1 MIQLLKEMILDS
13 QQAALPIGVQR
24 HTKVI
29 SLPGKATVYMGV
41 RRSGKSTFMCQI
53 IQKLLEN
60 GISRENIVHLNFFD
74 DRLYDLQQMGLSL
87 VLEAYY
93 GLYPQKKNAET
104 VYFFFDEIQ
113 NIPNWESFIDRL
125 MRSEKCEIYLTGSSA
140 RMLSQEIATQMR
152 GRALSWE
159 VFPFSFKEFL
169 DLKKVPR
176 KKALSSKERLLIQQA
191 FDSFWETGGFPEVS
205 GLADSELRIK
215 IHQEYFHTVLFRDLI
230 ERHDISHPKSLIDLA
245 HRLID
250 IVASLYSI
258 NSLTGYLKS
267 LGHRT
272 SKETVSQHIAWLED
286 AYFLFTV
293 RLFDASLA
301 KSHANAKKIYCIDSS
316 LVCSISS
323 GILINSGH
331 LLENLVFIALR
342 RLTPHIFYFKTKK
355 GKEVDFIIR
364 RQDHSYILIQVCE
377 SLVEPK
383 TKKREIDALTQAMSE
398 LQTQKGFIITLN
410 KTEDLTLEE
419 GVISI
424 LPAWKFALESD
435 TLLTN

>member
-267 LGHRT
+267 L
-272 SKETVSQHIAWLED
+272 A
-286 AYFLFTV
+286 
-293 RLFDASLA
+293 
-301 KSHANAKKIYCIDSS
+301 
-316 LVCSISS
+316 
-323 GILINSGH
+323 
-331 LLENLVFIALR
+331 
-342 RLTPHIFYFKTKK
+342 
-355 GKEVDFIIR
+355 
-364 RQDHSYILIQVCE
+364 
-377 SLVEPK
+377 
-383 TKKREIDALTQAMSE
+383 
-398 LQTQKGFIITLN
+398 
-410 KTEDLTLEE
+410 
-419 GVISI
+419 
-424 LPAWKFALESD
+424 
-435 TLLTN
+435 

>member
-1 MIQLLKEMILDS
+1 M
-13 QQAALPIGVQR
+13 
-24 HTKVI
+24 
-29 SLPGKATVYMGV
+29 
-41 RRSGKSTFMCQI
+41 
-53 IQKLLEN
+53 
-60 GISRENIVHLNFFD
+60 
-74 DRLYDLQQMGLSL
+74 
-87 VLEAYY
+87 
-93 GLYPQKKNAET
+93 
-104 VYFFFDEIQ
+104 YFFFDEVQ

-125 MRSEKCEIYLTGSSA
+125 MRSEKCEVYLTGSSA
-140 RMLSQEIATQMR
+140 RMLSQEIATEMR

-159 VFPFSFKEFL
+159 VFPFSFREFL
-169 DLKKVPR
+169 DLKKVSR

-191 FDSFWETGGFPEVS
+191 FDSFWEMGGFPEVA
-205 GLADSELRIK
+205 GLADPELRIK

-250 IVASLYSI
+250 TISSLYSI

-272 SKETVSQHIAWLED
+272 SKETVSEHIAWLED

-293 RLFDASLA
+293 RLFDASFA
-301 KSHANAKKIYCIDSS
+301 KSHANAKKIYCIDPA
-316 LVCSISS
+316 VVRSISS

-342 RLTPHIFYFKTKK
+342 RLTPHVFYFKTKK
-355 GKEVDFIIR
+355 RKEIDFIIQ

-377 SLVEPK
+377 SLIEPK
-383 TKKREIDALTQAMSE
+383 TKKREIDTLTQAMTE

-410 KTEDLTLEE
+410 ETEDLTLEE
-419 GVISI
+419 GEISI
-424 LPAWKFALESD
+424 LPAWKFSLESD